1 MNIENV
7 SWKVA
12 VRVGTDMSSDTDL
25 GRAVGLLPGSDAYI
39 FVNTPGLALG
49 VLHSSTRSGGNATVV
64 AFGFARIKMLQVAS
78 YGNPLT
84 IGASGAFL
92 PAGAGFGPLYGASSG
107 TNVGSAS
114 SQVVGRHFGPLGLRG
129 AQGGTNSNM
138 WGYAFV
144 DFVSGPKFIPV
155 SAYPLF

>member
-1 MNIENV
+1 MNTENV

-39 FVNTPGLALG
+39 FVNTPNLALG
-49 VLHSSTRSGGNATVV
+49 VLHSSTRSGGNATLV
-64 AFGFARIKMLQVAS
+64 AFGFARVKMLQVAS
-78 YGNPLT
+78 FGNPLT
-84 IGASGAFL
+84 LGASAAFL
-92 PAGAGFGPLYGASSG
+92 PAGPGYGIFGMTGSF
-107 TNVGSAS
+107 TTVGSQS
-114 SQVVGRHFGPLGLRG
+114 SQIVAKHFGPLGLRG

-144 DFVSGPKFIPV
+144 DFVTGPQFIPV